1 MHVILPLE
9 KMSIEEKIQAME
21 SLWEDLC
28 INADS
33 LTSPEWHRDILEE
46 REKTIM
52 NGDDEFID
60 WEKAKN
66 DIRNITS

>member
-60 WEKAKN
+60 WEKAKK